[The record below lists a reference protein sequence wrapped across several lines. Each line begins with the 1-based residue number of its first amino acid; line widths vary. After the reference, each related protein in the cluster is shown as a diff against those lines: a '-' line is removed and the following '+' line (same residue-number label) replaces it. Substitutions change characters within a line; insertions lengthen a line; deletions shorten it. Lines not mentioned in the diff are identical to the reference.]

1 MAEALRPAYVRD
13 GCCSRRHRRPAGASA
28 GDGVRHSF
36 SWSPRR
42 RACTLRSV
50 GDPRKDIRMRR
61 REGTT
66 RISGMSGLFVLFITA
81 FFSSAS
87 AQVPAVDSRNVN
99 LRRVETHAVL
109 RKYQSLLEWQRRK
122 AFLRDQILVSAG
134 LSPMPTK
141 TPLHA
146 QVFGRIEGETYTI
159 EKVLLETLP
168 GFYLGGNL

>member
-1 MAEALRPAYVRD
+1 
-13 GCCSRRHRRPAGASA
+13 
-28 GDGVRHSF
+28 
-36 SWSPRR
+36 
-42 RACTLRSV
+42 
-50 GDPRKDIRMRR
+50 MRR

-168 GFYLGGNL
+168 GFYLGGNLYRPRDNVAKHPGILKSSRALGIWAP